1 MEAAET
7 KNERAAQSKT
17 QLLLVVPPLPLR
29 RLPIAPNHRDF
40 SGIPLEVSS
49 GSCIYCACRE
59 FDFLSDGRSAEM
71 SSWLRC
77 KNSLRFI
84 GPSQAGEIN
93 LPEPFRDGE
102 EFSESRVFSNV
113 LKKDLRASDLHK
125 GGCVPYHRK
134 K

>member
-1 MEAAET
+1 
-7 KNERAAQSKT
+7 
-17 QLLLVVPPLPLR
+17 
-29 RLPIAPNHRDF
+29 
-40 SGIPLEVSS
+40 
-49 GSCIYCACRE
+49 
-59 FDFLSDGRSAEM
+59 M

-113 LKKDLRASDLHK
+113 LKKDLRASDLQQARCMYVCCVSPKKMKNLSPALQLPETPVYWK
-125 GGCVPYHRK
+125 GVG
-134 K
+134 